1 MHKFSFHRQLTGL
14 FTDQQNQLAYNQ
26 EQVIPFIN
34 QTFSEQHYEKQ
45 IALKEVNYP
54 KESRAILAKVLQGN
68 YAGKNVSDVQKKNLE
83 LIEKST
89 TFTIT
94 TGHQLSIFTGPIYFV
109 YKILHVIRSTE
120 ELNKQYPEN
129 HFVPVFWMA
138 SEDHD
143 FEEIQTVEVFNREM
157 TWDSNQR
164 GPVGRFGLD
173 GLDSL
178 KKEIASFF
186 ENQPESEVQE
196 LFDAYSGN
204 NLAEATFNLVN
215 KLFAEYGLIVVDGD
229 QRELKEMMIP
239 LVEKEL
245 NEQFSFH
252 AVHKTNEQI
261 QKEGLKLQVNARE
274 INLFYIENQIRERI
288 LHLEDGFFI
297 EGKGKFS
304 REELLGLLHTSPECF
319 SPNVILRPVYQEI
332 ILPNLCYVGGVGE
345 ISYWLQLKGVF
356 DALAIVYPMIQVRSS
371 LLWIDAVASKR
382 LDKAELVL
390 EDLFKDSTEVK
401 KHYLAE
407 NASGEID
414 FEKID
419 QQFEELRLALI
430 DKIDA
435 IDPNL
440 DKYALAETV
449 KMQKQLESIKEKLT
463 RSVKQRHDAGLK
475 AIDQIF
481 DKLFPN
487 GGMQERSLNIISMC
501 ADGRVKSKIQQLHGF
516 IEPFNPDFIVLR
528 EA

>member
-1 MHKFSFHRQLTGL
+1 MHKFTFHRQLTGL

-26 EQVIPFIN
+26 EQVLPFIC
-34 QTFSEQHYEKQ
+34 QTFSVAHYEKQ
-45 IALKEVNYP
+45 IDLKEANYT
-54 KESRAILAKVLQGN
+54 KENRARLVEVLKRN
-68 YAGKNVSDVQKKNLE
+68 YSNTFVSNAQKINLE
-83 LIEKST
+83 LLEKSS

-94 TGHQLSIFTGPIYFV
+94 TGHQLSIFTGPIYFI
-109 YKILHVIRSTE
+109 YKILHVIRSAE
-120 ELNKQYPEN
+120 ELNKTYPEN

-143 FEEIQTVEVFNREM
+143 FEEIQSVEVFNRQM
-157 TWDSNQR
+157 TWDSAQN
-164 GPVGRFGLD
+164 GPVGRFSLEGLD
-173 GLDSL
+173 DL
-178 KKEIASFF
+178 KKEIAGFF
-186 ENQPESEVQE
+186 ENQPESEIQAI
-196 LFDAYSGN
+196 FDTYNGA
-204 NLAEATFNLVN
+204 NLAEATFKLVN
-215 KLFAEYGLIVVDGD
+215 KLFADYGLIVLDGD
-229 QRELKEMMIP
+229 QRELKKAMIP

-245 NEQFSFH
+245 KEQFSYH

-261 QKEGLKLQVNARE
+261 RKEGLKLQVNARE
-274 INLFYIENQIRERI
+274 INLFYIEDQVRERI
-288 LHLEDGFFI
+288 LHLDEEFFI

-304 REELLGLLHTSPECF
+304 LDELLKLLYEKPECF
-319 SPNVILRPVYQEI
+319 SPNVILRPVYQEM

-356 DALAIVYPMIQVRSS
+356 DALELVYPMIQVRSS
-371 LLWIDAVASKR
+371 ILWVDTVTSKR
-382 LDKAELVL
+382 LDKAEIVL
-390 EDLFKDSTEVK
+390 EDLFKDSSDVK
-401 KHYLAE
+401 KQYLTE
-407 NASGEID
+407 NASEEID

-419 QQFEELRLALI
+419 SQFEELRIALI

-487 GGMQERSLNIISMC
+487 GGMQERTMNLISMC
-501 ADGRVKSKIQQLHGF
+501 ADGKVTSKIHQLHSV
-516 IEPFNPDFIVLR
+516 IDPFDPDFVIIR
-528 EA
+528 ES

>member
-1 MHKFSFHRQLTGL
+1 MHKFTFHRQLTGL

-26 EQVIPFIN
+26 EQVLPFIR
-34 QTFSEQHYEKQ
+34 QTFSEAHYEKQ
-45 IALKEVNYP
+45 IDLKEANFS
-54 KESRAILAKVLQGN
+54 KESRERLVKVLNAN
-68 YAGKNVSDVQKKNLE
+68 YAVELTTVEQKKNLNLLE
-83 LIEKST
+83 NSS

-94 TGHQLSIFTGPIYFV
+94 TGHQLSIFTGPIYFI
-109 YKILHVIRSTE
+109 YKILHVIRTAE
-120 ELNKQYPEN
+120 ELNKIYPEN

-143 FEEIQTVEVFNREM
+143 FEEIQSVEVFNRQM
-157 TWDSNQR
+157 TWDSTQT
-164 GPVGRFGLD
+164 GPVGRFSLD

-178 KKEIASFF
+178 KKEIAGFF
-186 ENQPESEVQE
+186 ENQPESEIQAI
-196 LFDAYSGN
+196 FDAYDGE

-215 KLFAEYGLIVVDGD
+215 KLFGAYGLIVVDGD
-229 QRELKEMMIP
+229 QRELKKAMIP

-245 NEQFSFH
+245 KEQFSFH

-274 INLFYIENQIRERI
+274 INLFYIEDQIRERI
-288 LHLEDGFFI
+288 LHLDEGFFI

-304 REELLGLLHTSPECF
+304 YDELIQLVNNQPECF
-319 SPNVILRPVYQEI
+319 SPNVILRPVYQET

-356 DALAIVYPMIQVRSS
+356 DALELVYPLIQVRSS
-371 LLWIDAVASKR
+371 LLWVDAVTSKR
-382 LDKAELVL
+382 LDKAEIVL
-390 EDLFKDSTEVK
+390 EDLFKDSSDVK

-407 NASGEID
+407 NASEEID

-419 QQFEELRLALI
+419 LQFEELRMAII

-440 DKYALAETV
+440 DKYALAETI

-481 DKLFPN
+481 EKLFPN
-487 GGMQERSLNIISMC
+487 GGMQERTMNLISMC
-501 ADGRVKSKIQQLHGF
+501 ADGKVNAKITQLHSF
-516 IEPFNPDFIVLR
+516 IDPFDPDFVIIR
-528 EA
+528 ES